1 MIGKQS
7 SFRNFVIVIV
17 VALIPTGC
25 TSISTIKGLSAQNLR
40 NARAIN
46 ANMGTLLSISEV
58 SIKYSVNSLWVD
70 ANKEIVLALVKKR
83 GDYITPSGDGD
94 AAKIEQE
101 AKDWRDLANAKP
113 EETRQS
119 FIQKSRG
126 NNPLIA
132 AVAFDEGLTANMAAA
147 IVVEVDQIYRHT
159 GLNDEDRFW
168 RAMSTIS
175 QFKIIRDS
183 NRARDDVLEAYQ
195 FLRGTILEQSANYV
209 EAAEQLDSAARAGA
223 SAPNVLKGITEN
235 QTVIETI
242 ATVVLNRTNDESR
255 ANAAR
260 DLLRKAGKE

>member
-7 SFRNFVIVIV
+7 SFKNFVIVII

-46 ANMGTLLSISEV
+46 ANMGTLLSISDV
-58 SIKYSVNSLWVD
+58 SIRYAVNSLWVD
-70 ANKEIVLALVKKR
+70 ANKKIVLALVKKR
-83 GDYITPSGDGD
+83 GNYITPSGDGD
-94 AAKIEQE
+94 AAQIEQE
-101 AKDWRDLANAKP
+101 AKDLRDLANAKP
-113 EETRQS
+113 VETRES

-132 AVAFDEGLTANMAAA
+132 AVAFDEGITANMAAA

-183 NRARDDVLEAYQ
+183 NRARNDVLEAYQ

-260 DLLRKAGKE
+260 DLLRKVGKE